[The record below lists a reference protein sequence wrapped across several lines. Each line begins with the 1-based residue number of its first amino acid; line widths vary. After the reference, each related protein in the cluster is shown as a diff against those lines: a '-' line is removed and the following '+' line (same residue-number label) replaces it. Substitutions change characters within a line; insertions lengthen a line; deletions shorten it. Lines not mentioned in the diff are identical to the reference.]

1 MVSPTCTTR
10 MHARAHAQPACVY
23 GPVNETHSVSVES
36 VCVAVAVTAPALLAA
51 AAAVSGASS
60 FARLATSFETTCLIS
75 EKPSWRIQY
84 SPIILE

>member
-1 MVSPTCTTR
+1 
-10 MHARAHAQPACVY
+10 MHARAHAQPSCVY
-23 GPVNETHSVSVES
+23 GPANETHNVSVES

>member
-1 MVSPTCTTR
+1 M
-10 MHARAHAQPACVY
+10 
-23 GPVNETHSVSVES
+23 SVES

-75 EKPSWRIQY
+75 ENPSWSDTVQPSPFNY
-84 SPIILE
+84 SRMKFGRL